1 MFSRNIRIILLSG
14 LTALLTIWLYDN
26 WQGRQTV
33 IIQEKPPS
41 ASWVKQQE
49 SYWPEPSYSLSLPEP
64 LPHSNNQKGN
74 NFVNAAQVAAPAVVY
89 LRSRHE
95 MGYDVWGESYTSS
108 SGSGVIVSPEGYI
121 VTNNHVIEE
130 GDNVEVILNDRREY
144 RAQIIGTDPTTDIA
158 LLKIDAKELP
168 FLGFGDSDSLMVG
181 EWVLAVGNPFRLQST
196 VTAGIVSAKARDIDI
211 LDSQY
216 GIESFIQTD
225 AAVNQGN
232 SGGAL
237 VNIDG
242 ELVGINTA
250 IITYS
255 GRYEGYSFAI
265 PANLVKKVISDLKE
279 FGTVHRGL
287 LGVEA
292 RTVDDK
298 IAQDL
303 GLSEVEG
310 VYVFRVSPGS
320 GSYEAGIQSGDVLV
334 GINDQDINTLPQ
346 LLELV
351 GRYRPGDTVKV
362 QLLRDGR
369 QKQVEVVL
377 RNQLNTTDLV
387 NVRKDELLTELGFE
401 IRDLIRAEKES
412 IGTEGV
418 KVVSIYRGSA
428 IERTKMDPGYIIT
441 HLNDQKVNSADEF
454 VQLLKEAQGRVVLQG
469 VYEQYEGPFWYVF
482 EK

>member
-1 MFSRNIRIILLSG
+1 MISKNFKIILLSAV
-14 LTALLTIWLYDN
+14 TALLTIVIYDA
-26 WQGRQTV
+26 WQERRTV
-33 IIQEKPPS
+33 IIKERTPN

-49 SYWPEPSYSLSLPEP
+49 SYWPGPASSAIDELMPGMAGE
-64 LPHSNNQKGN
+64 GN
-74 NFVNAAQVAAPAVVY
+74 DNFVRAARSAAPAVVY
-89 LRSRHE
+89 LRSRKE

-130 GDNVEVILNDRREY
+130 GENVEVILNDRREY
-144 RAQIIGTDPTTDIA
+144 RAKIIGMDPTTDIA
-158 LLKIDAKELP
+158 LLKIDAGDMP
-168 FLGFGDSDSLMVG
+168 FLSFGNSDSLLVG

-237 VNIDG
+237 VNTRG

-265 PANLVKKVISDLKE
+265 PSNLVKKVISDLKE

-292 RTVDDK
+292 RTVNDK
-298 IAQDL
+298 IAQEL
-303 GLSEVEG
+303 GLEKVEG
-310 VYVFRVSPGS
+310 IYVFRVSPGS
-320 GSYEAGIQSGDVLV
+320 GSHEAGIQGGDVLTHV
-334 GINDQDINTLPQ
+334 NGQKVTTLPQ
-346 LLELV
+346 LLEHI
-351 GRYRPGDTVKV
+351 GRHRPGDTVTV
-362 QLLRDGR
+362 SLLRDGQQQQAR
-369 QKQVEVVL
+369 VLL

-387 NVRKDELLTELGFE
+387 SVRKDELLTELGFE
-401 IRDLIRAEKES
+401 IRDLIRTEKES
-412 IGTEGV
+412 IETEGV
-418 KVVSIYRGSA
+418 KVVSIYRGST

-441 HLNDQKVNSADEF
+441 HLNDQKVSSADEF
-454 VQLLKEAQGRVVLQG
+454 VELLKKADGRVVLQG
-469 VYEQYEGPFWYVF
+469 IYEQYEGPFWYVF
-482 EK
+482 SK